1 MPFSVMSRSRPS
13 TSNRNLPLIITVAS
27 VVAIS
32 ILATVLDQYRK
43 ANPSSEQV
51 SMTIP
56 MISLPYV
63 TDTGTRL
70 SRDGIPQGRIAL
82 PANSDI
88 KQLELT
94 AIVLNANETNP
105 KEVRLK
111 QVLLVEGNF
120 PANTEFE
127 LTDRYQKN
135 FVIPAKV
142 VDRLTID
149 PFASERN
156 FSYLFPIQAKAAGAS
171 RAVAIEVDD
180 RIMLAHL
187 AIRTVGS
194 TSATWLHGDF
204 VRTAMTPAIERRNY
218 SDKVM
223 RKEQGGARQWFER
236 R

>member
-1 MPFSVMSRSRPS
+1 MSRSRYP
-13 TSNRNLPLIITVAS
+13 TSRRNLPLIITVAL

-32 ILATVLDQYRK
+32 GLATVLNQHRK
-43 ANPSSEQV
+43 AQPNSDQV
-51 SMTIP
+51 SMTVP

-70 SRDGIPQGRIAL
+70 SADGIPQGQMTL
-82 PANSDI
+82 PPNSDI

-94 AIVLNANETNP
+94 AIVLNTNEANP

-111 QVLLVEGNF
+111 QVLLVAGNF
-120 PANTEFE
+120 PDQAEFE

-142 VDRLTID
+142 VDRLTIE
-149 PFASERN
+149 PFASEHN
-156 FSYLFPIQAKAAGAS
+156 FAYLFPIQAKAAGAS

-187 AIRTVGS
+187 AIRKAGD
-194 TSATWLHGDF
+194 SAKWLQGNF
-204 VRTAMTPAIERRNY
+204 VQTAMTPAIVRRNY
-218 SDKVM
+218 SDTVM

-236 R
+236 K

>member
-1 MPFSVMSRSRPS
+1 MSRSRPS
-13 TSNRNLPLIITVAS
+13 PSNRNIPLIATVAA

-32 ILATVLDQYRK
+32 VLATVLNQSRK
-43 ANPSSEQV
+43 ANPTADQV
-51 SMTIP
+51 SMTVP

-70 SRDGIPQGRIAL
+70 SVDGIPQGQITL
-82 PANSDI
+82 PPNSDI

-94 AIVLNANETNP
+94 AIVLNANEANP

-111 QVLLVEGNF
+111 QVLLVVGNF
-120 PANTEFE
+120 PPNTEFE

-149 PFASERN
+149 PFASEHN

-171 RAVAIEVDD
+171 QAIAIEVDD

-187 AIRTVGS
+187 AIKKAGS
-194 TSATWLHGDF
+194 TTWLHGDF
-204 VRTAMTPAIERRNY
+204 NRTAMTPAIVRRNY
-218 SDKVM
+218 SDTVM
-223 RKEQGGARQWFER
+223 RKEQGGARQWFEGK
-236 R
+236 

>member
-1 MPFSVMSRSRPS
+1 MSRSRYP
-13 TSNRNLPLIITVAS
+13 TSNRNLPLIITIAS
-27 VVAIS
+27 IVAIS
-32 ILATVLDQYRK
+32 ALATVFDQSRK
-43 ANPSSEQV
+43 AHSTADQV

-70 SRDGIPQGRIAL
+70 SRDGIPQGRIVL
-82 PANSDI
+82 PPTSDI

-94 AIVLNANETNP
+94 AIVLNANEDKP

-149 PFASERN
+149 PFASEHN

-180 RIMLAHL
+180 GIMLAHL
-187 AIRTVGS
+187 AIKKAGS
-194 TSATWLHGDF
+194 TTWLQGDF
-204 VRTAMTPAIERRNY
+204 NRTAMTPAIVRRNY
-218 SDKVM
+218 SDTVM